1 VNPFDALK
9 RKWQDWTGEEE
20 TPLDG
25 DTPAWIVS
33 VAVHLAVLLTLAVIF
48 QQQKSEQVSLVIST
62 LDEPSD
68 VELQDVSQEFSFSP
82 DRQVDLGASSLAGMS
97 AALAVAPNFSEE
109 SNLRNDV
116 VQTESPTVVVPV
128 LDSLTSASTID
139 ENLSVKGAA
148 GVGATGAMGA
158 VDRLT
163 EEIAAS
169 LEERRTLVVW
179 LLDQSLSMQPQ
190 REAISK
196 RLDRIYEELRL
207 PETPDTAPAQAPL
220 LSSIMAFGKNVSFK
234 LNEPTADLAEIKH
247 AVASIENDPTGVEM
261 TFTAVAMAVKKYQH
275 FRTQS
280 PRRNVLLIVF
290 SDEVGDDENRME
302 DALSLCRRH
311 EMPVYVVG
319 VPAPFCR
326 KEIEVRY
333 VDPDPKYD
341 QGDQWPTVRQGPESM
356 FTEGVLLPFAGHR
369 HEDLLHLDSGFGPF
383 ALTRLCYE
391 TGGIYFAVHP
401 NRHDAE
407 GKGGKQ
413 IAVMSSKL
421 EHFFD
426 PAVMRSYQPEYVSIR
441 EYEQKLRHNK
451 ARLALFEASKLA
463 LVGPMENPR
472 LEFPKEDEAGLKRL
486 LDEAQLAA
494 AKLGPKLDALYQ
506 TLKQGEKDRAKLT
519 EPRWQAGFDLALG
532 RVLANKVRTE
542 SYNMMLAKAKGGLKF
557 EKPGSDTFVLVAA
570 NEISVGSATE
580 KLAKQAREYLERVQ
594 AQHAGTP
601 WGLLAEA
608 ELKEPIGWK
617 WSEKSN
623 DLAKKKMAMGGGG
636 GNGAPPKDA
645 LKKLEKPKPKREGIK
660 L

>member
-1 VNPFDALK
+1 VNPIDALK
-9 RKWQDWTGEEE
+9 HKWQEWTGEEE

-25 DTPAWIVS
+25 DTPAWIIS
-33 VAVHLAVLLTLAVIF
+33 VAVHLAVLVTLAVIF
-48 QQQKSEQVSLVIST
+48 QQQKSNQVSLVISA
-62 LDEPSD
+62 LDEPTD

-82 DRQVDLGASSLAGMS
+82 DRQVDMGASSLAGVD
-97 AALAVAPNFSEE
+97 AALAVAPNFSEQ
-109 SNLRNDV
+109 SNLKNDE

-190 REAISK
+190 REAIGK

-207 PETPDTAPAQAPL
+207 PEKPDTAPAQSPL
-220 LSSIMAFGKNVSFK
+220 LSSVMAFGKNVSFK
-234 LNEPTADLAEIKH
+234 INEPTADLAEIKQ
-247 AVASIENDPTGVEM
+247 AVASIENDPSGVEM
-261 TFTAVAMAVKKYQH
+261 TFTAVGLAVKKYQH

-290 SDEVGDDENRME
+290 SDEVGDDEARME

-326 KEIEVRY
+326 KDIEVRY
-333 VDPDPKYD
+333 VDPDPQYD
-341 QGDQWPTVRQGPESM
+341 QGDQWPTVRQGPESL
-356 FTEGVLLPFAGHR
+356 FPEGVLLPFAGHR

-401 NRHDAE
+401 NRNE
-407 GKGGKQ
+407 GGKRMKQ

-421 EHFFD
+421 DHFFD
-426 PAVMRSYQPEYVSIR
+426 PAVMRSYQPEYVSVR

-451 ARLALFEASKLA
+451 ARQALFEASKLA
-463 LVGPMENPR
+463 SVGPMENPR

-506 TLKQGEKDRAKLT
+506 TLKQGEKDRAKLS

-557 EKPGSDTFVLVAA
+557 EKPDSDTFVLVAA
-570 NEISVGSATE
+570 DEISVGSATE
-580 KLAKQAREYLERVQ
+580 KLAKQAREYLERVRT
-594 AQHAGTP
+594 QHAGTP

-636 GNGAPPKDA
+636 GNAAPPKDA